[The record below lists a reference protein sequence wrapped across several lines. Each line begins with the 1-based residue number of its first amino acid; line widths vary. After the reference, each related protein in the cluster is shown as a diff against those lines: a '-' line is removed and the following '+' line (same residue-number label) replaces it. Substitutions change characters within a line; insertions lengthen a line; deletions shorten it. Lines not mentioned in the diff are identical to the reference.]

1 MKHKILLLIAF
12 VVSGIVSQ
20 AQLSIQGTIV
30 NTSTQRASIY
40 IKPTVAVTNRQF
52 LQVAISISIPDQGIN
67 NPVVTIDSTFVPNL
81 AWTVPSGQPN
91 PRIFNSRAYYVFYGD
106 DNNNG
111 MNTSWTTG
119 NNKFLTLGFS
129 NTNGLAGLTL
139 NDELPGGGPTG
150 TMLFYVLIIG
160 PENDITNYPTK
171 FYGTNPLPVNN
182 DFTPSFVGAQPISIL
197 PVIFKDFNVAKQG
210 NNDALLTWT
219 TSMEQNVSHFI
230 VERSLNQSSGWTKF
244 AEVKAKGNS
253 NTPTKYSQ
261 VDTKIYDGRE
271 TAKLV
276 FYRIRSVDL
285 DSRESLFP
293 VRSIRFSATG
303 GKQITIYPNP
313 AKDGFYLSVP
323 LISTED
329 RPMKLNLVNRLGQL
343 IHTREI
349 SSVLA
354 SNYYYDIKTPGV
366 VSGEYM
372 LQIIYNG
379 DLLETKKVI
388 VQR

>member
-1 MKHKILLLIAF
+1 MKHKILFVIAF
-12 VVSGIVSQ
+12 VVSGFVSKSQ
-20 AQLSIQGTIV
+20 ITAQGTIV
-30 NTSTQRASIY
+30 NTSPQRASIY
-40 IKPTVAVTNRQF
+40 VKPSAPLVDRQF
-52 LQVAISISIPDQGIN
+52 LQMAISISIPDQGVG
-67 NPVVTIDSTFVPNL
+67 NPVVTIDSTFIPNL

-91 PRIFNSRAYYVFYGD
+91 PRIYNGRAYYVFYGD
-106 DNNNG
+106 DNSNAQVTN
-111 MNTSWTTG
+111 WTTG
-119 NNKFLTLGFS
+119 NNKVMTFGFS
-129 NTNGLAGLTL
+129 NTNGLSGLAL
-139 NDELPGGGPTG
+139 NDELPTGGPTG
-150 TMLFYVLIIG
+150 TMLFYMIVIG
-160 PENDITNYPTK
+160 AENDITNYPAM
-171 FYGTNPLPVNN
+171 FYGTNPLPSNSFNN
-182 DFTPSFVGAQPISIL
+182 PSFVGAQPISIL

-230 VERSLNQSSGWTKF
+230 VERSLNQGSGWTKF

-271 TAKLV
+271 ASKLV
-276 FYRIRSVDL
+276 FYRVRSVDL

-323 LISTED
+323 LTSTED

-343 IHTREI
+343 VHTREI